1 MPTSMFRSRIS
12 ALSLTASA
20 REQVRRTLFADCQ
33 TSRVF
38 LHLQSS
44 FMSRLSEYV
53 AACCSG
59 IRESAV
65 SDDGGSS
72 VGTRGGSQRG
82 FMGGVGP
89 AGGGSSEGYTTPRSL
104 ETPVQ
109 TGSSLA
115 QIRDPY
121 ASRIPPMLR
130 QSDSKQQQQQQQQ
143 LQASNTATDTE
154 SIYTIVI
161 QFPSSS
167 SSTGS
172 SSKHESSDRKQQR
185 SRSPNTRKQKSKS
198 DEFPPKRV
206 PSIKMLPEDAT
217 ARLAGI
223 RSLQGLTDDY
233 DDDLD
238 PAVLAAAAAA
248 SSSSVQHPHH
258 YPRSLPIVRRFEAQP
273 SASTMVDVASAAT
286 RRTLS
291 RSANQS
297 ASGSPTSKGSYQP
310 AKQASWRGS
319 DGCST
324 HVSSQILPASSTTP
338 SAGPTGSSQVAP
350 ATSLLSV
357 ASSGFK
363 RPLVM
368 TTAATKVKKATS
380 EKKQDRKAAKTLS
393 AILLAFI
400 VTWTPYSV
408 LVVINAILGKEAAD
422 KYIPNV
428 VWQFSYYLCYINS
441 TVNPV
446 LYALCNAAFR
456 RTYVRILTCRWGS
469 RARQPV
475 NRYYYG

>member
-1 MPTSMFRSRIS
+1 M
-12 ALSLTASA
+12 
-20 REQVRRTLFADCQ
+20 D
-33 TSRVF
+33 
-38 LHLQSS
+38 
-44 FMSRLSEYV
+44 
-53 AACCSG
+53 ACCSG
-59 IRESAV
+59 IREAPI

-82 FMGGVGP
+82 FITGVGP
-89 AGGGSSEGYTTPRSL
+89 TGGGSSEGYTTPRSL

-109 TGSSLA
+109 TGSSLT

-121 ASRIPPMLR
+121 ASRIPSMLR
-130 QSDSKQQQQQQQQ
+130 QTDSKQQQH
-143 LQASNTATDTE
+143 LQASNATTDTE

-172 SSKHESSDRKQQR
+172 SSKHESSEKKQQ

-198 DEFPPKRV
+198 DEFPQKRV
-206 PSIKMLPEDAT
+206 PSIKMLPEDAS

-233 DDDLD
+233 DDDDLD
-238 PAVLAAAAAA
+238 PAVLAAAAA

-273 SASTMVDVASAAT
+273 SASAMVDATSTST
-286 RRTLS
+286 RRTFS

-297 ASGSPTSKGSYQP
+297 ASGSPTSKSSYQQQ
-310 AKQASWRGS
+310 KQASWRGS
-319 DGCST
+319 DGCGA

-338 SAGPTGSSQVAP
+338 SGGPTGSSQVAP

-400 VTWTPYSV
+400 VTWTPYISFNCFCSW
-408 LVVINAILGKEAAD
+408 LVGHQAHKNQ
-422 KYIPNV
+422 N
-428 VWQFSYYLCYINS
+428 NH
-441 TVNPV
+441 
-446 LYALCNAAFR
+446 
-456 RTYVRILTCRWGS
+456 
-469 RARQPV
+469 
-475 NRYYYG
+475 